1 MTQNSNVCV
10 TPGDVVR
17 ASMLALLDTLRIVFQ
32 IPLDWLRFVWII
44 GTLLILGTLRVCWK
58 LLTISFVIL
67 WALIKEFWR
76 TETKEE
82 AKARWER
89 VASEIRRKFVAW
101 LKSLWRGVI
110 RFVVFIGKCFRF
122 LWKSCLF
129 LIYLLSFCSDRLEG
143 LAGGL
148 SPIADDADADVDE
161 YAEDDSAVYEEGDY
175 DDSPA
180 EDDEYVASSDEELE
194 GDEEYDEDNMDSDR

>member
-32 IPLDWLRFVWII
+32 IPLDLLRFVWIL
-44 GTLLILGTLRVCWK
+44 GLCLISGSLRVCWK

>member
-32 IPLDWLRFVWII
+32 IPLDLLRFVWIL
-44 GTLLILGTLRVCWK
+44 GLCLISGSLRVCWK

-82 AKARWER
+82 ARARWER
-89 VASEIRRKFVAW
+89 GAPERRRKFVAW

-143 LAGGL
+143 LAGSL
-148 SPIADDADADVDE
+148 APIADDTDDNVDE

>member
-17 ASMLALLDTLRIVFQ
+17 ASMLALLDSLRIVFQ
-32 IPLDWLRFVWII
+32 IPLDLLRFVWIL
-44 GTLLILGTLRVCWK
+44 GLCLISGSLKVCWK
-58 LLTISFVIL
+58 LIAFSFVIL
-67 WALIKEFWR
+67 WALIKEILR

-89 VASEIRRKFVAW
+89 GAPERRRKFVAW

-143 LAGGL
+143 LAGSL
-148 SPIADDADADVDE
+148 APIADDTDDNVDE

>member
-1 MTQNSNVCV
+1 MIQNSNVCV

-17 ASMLALLDTLRIVFQ
+17 ASMLALLDSLRIVFQ
-32 IPLDWLRFVWII
+32 IPLDLLRFVWIL
-44 GTLLILGTLRVCWK
+44 GLCLISGSLKVCWK
-58 LLTISFVIL
+58 LIAFSFVIL
-67 WALIKEFWR
+67 RALIKEILR

-89 VASEIRRKFVAW
+89 GAPERRRKFVAW

-143 LAGGL
+143 LAGSL
-148 SPIADDADADVDE
+148 APIADDTDDNVDE

>member
-1 MTQNSNVCV
+1 MPQNSNVSV
-10 TPGDVVR
+10 TPGDVLR
-17 ASMLALLDTLRIVFQ
+17 TSLPALWDALRVFFQ

-58 LLTISFVIL
+58 LLTVSFVIL
-67 WALIKEFWR
+67 WALIKEFFKELCR
-76 TETKEE
+76 TETQSE
-82 AKARWER
+82 AEARWER
-89 VASEIRRKFVAW
+89 GAPERRRKFVAW

-143 LAGGL
+143 LAGSL
-148 SPIADDADADVDE
+148 APIADDTDADVDE
-161 YAEDDSAVYEEGDY
+161 YA

-180 EDDEYVASSDEELE
+180 EEDVYVDPSDEEPE
-194 GDEEYDEDNMDSDR
+194 GEESYDDDNMDSDR

>member
-32 IPLDWLRFVWII
+32 IPLDLLRFVWIL
-44 GTLLILGTLRVCWK
+44 GLCLIFGSLKVCWK
-58 LLTISFVIL
+58 LIAFSFVIL
-67 WALIKEFWR
+67 WALIKEILR
-76 TETKEE
+76 TETREE

-89 VASEIRRKFVAW
+89 GAPERRRKFVAW

-143 LAGGL
+143 LAGSL
-148 SPIADDADADVDE
+148 APIADDTDDNVDE

>member
-1 MTQNSNVCV
+1 MSQNSNVSV
-10 TPGDVVR
+10 TPGDVLR
-17 ASMLALLDTLRIVFQ
+17 TSLPALWDALRVFFQ

-44 GTLLILGTLRVCWK
+44 GTLLILGTLRVCRK
-58 LLTISFVIL
+58 VLTVSFVIL
-67 WALIKEFWR
+67 WALIKEILR

-89 VASEIRRKFVAW
+89 GAPERRRKFVAW

-143 LAGGL
+143 LAGSL
-148 SPIADDADADVDE
+148 APIADDTDDNVDE
-161 YAEDDSAVYEEGDY
+161 YA

-180 EDDEYVASSDEELE
+180 EEDEYVDPSDEEPE
-194 GDEEYDEDNMDSDR
+194 GEESYDEDDMDSDR

>member
-17 ASMLALLDTLRIVFQ
+17 ASMLALLDSLRIVFQ
-32 IPLDWLRFVWII
+32 IPLDLLRFVWIL
-44 GTLLILGTLRVCWK
+44 GLCLISGSLRVCWK

-143 LAGGL
+143 LAGSL
-148 SPIADDADADVDE
+148 APIADDADADVDE

>member
-17 ASMLALLDTLRIVFQ
+17 ASMLALLDSLRIVFQ
-32 IPLDWLRFVWII
+32 IPLDLLRFVWIL
-44 GTLLILGTLRVCWK
+44 GLCLISGSLKVCWK
-58 LLTISFVIL
+58 LIAFSFVIL
-67 WALIKEFWR
+67 WALIKEFLR

-89 VASEIRRKFVAW
+89 GAPERRRKFVAW

-143 LAGGL
+143 LAGSL
-148 SPIADDADADVDE
+148 APIADDADADVDE

-180 EDDEYVASSDEELE
+180 EEDEYVASSDEELE

>member
-32 IPLDWLRFVWII
+32 IPLDLLRFVWIL
-44 GTLLILGTLRVCWK
+44 GLCLISGSLRVCWK

-82 AKARWER
+82 ARARWKR

-143 LAGGL
+143 LAGSL
-148 SPIADDADADVDE
+148 APIADDTDDNVDE

>member
-17 ASMLALLDTLRIVFQ
+17 ASILALLDTLRIVFQ
-32 IPLDWLRFVWII
+32 IPLDLLRSVWIL
-44 GTLLILGTLRVCWK
+44 GLCLIFGSLKVCWK
-58 LLTISFVIL
+58 LIAFSFVIL
-67 WALIKEFWR
+67 FAILKEFLR
-76 TETKEE
+76 TETREE
-82 AKARWER
+82 ARARWER
-89 VASEIRRKFVAW
+89 GAPERRRKFVAW

-143 LAGGL
+143 LAGSL
-148 SPIADDADADVDE
+148 APIADDTDDNVDE

-180 EDDEYVASSDEELE
+180 EEDEYVASSDEEPE
-194 GDEEYDEDNMDSDR
+194 GEEAYDEDNMDSDR

>member
-32 IPLDWLRFVWII
+32 IPLDLLRFVWIL
-44 GTLLILGTLRVCWK
+44 GLCLIFGSLKVCWK
-58 LLTISFVIL
+58 LIAFSFVIL
-67 WALIKEFWR
+67 WALIKEILR
-76 TETKEE
+76 TETREE

-89 VASEIRRKFVAW
+89 GAPERRRKFVAW

-143 LAGGL
+143 LAGSL
-148 SPIADDADADVDE
+148 APIADDTDDNVDE

-180 EDDEYVASSDEELE
+180 EDDEYVVSSDEELE

>member
-17 ASMLALLDTLRIVFQ
+17 ASMLALLDSLRIVFQ
-32 IPLDWLRFVWII
+32 IPLDLLRFVWIL
-44 GTLLILGTLRVCWK
+44 GLCLISGSLKVCWK
-58 LLTISFVIL
+58 LIAFSFVIL
-67 WALIKEFWR
+67 RALIKEILR

-89 VASEIRRKFVAW
+89 GAPERRRKFVAW

-143 LAGGL
+143 LAGSL
-148 SPIADDADADVDE
+148 APIADDTDADVDE

>member
-17 ASMLALLDTLRIVFQ
+17 ASMLALLDSLRIVFQ
-32 IPLDWLRFVWII
+32 IPLDLLRFVWIL
-44 GTLLILGTLRVCWK
+44 GLCLISGSLRVCWK

-143 LAGGL
+143 LAGSL
-148 SPIADDADADVDE
+148 APIADDTDDNVDE

>member
-32 IPLDWLRFVWII
+32 IPLDLLRFVWIL
-44 GTLLILGTLRVCWK
+44 GLCLISGSLRVCWK

-82 AKARWER
+82 ARARWKR

-129 LIYLLSFCSDRLEG
+129 LIYLLSFCSDRLEA
-143 LAGGL
+143 LAGSL
-148 SPIADDADADVDE
+148 APIADDTDDNVDE

-175 DDSPA
+175 DDFPA
-180 EDDEYVASSDEELE
+180 EEDEYVDPSDEELE

>member
-67 WALIKEFWR
+67 WALIKEICR
-76 TETKEE
+76 TETEEE
-82 AKARWER
+82 ARARWKR
-89 VASEIRRKFVAW
+89 VAREIRRKFVAW

>member
-1 MTQNSNVCV
+1 MSQNSNVSV
-10 TPGDVVR
+10 TPGEVLR
-17 ASMLALLDTLRIVFQ
+17 TSLPALWDTLRVFFQ

-67 WALIKEFWR
+67 WALIKEICR
-76 TETKEE
+76 LETQSE

-89 VASEIRRKFVAW
+89 GAPERRRKFVAW

-161 YAEDDSAVYEEGDY
+161 YA

-180 EDDEYVASSDEELE
+180 EEDEYVDPSDEELE